1 MARQNCNLRFVPAIE
16 SQIGVNFSVVDWPAA
31 QTALV
36 KCQHIFGIIARLIFL
51 YLTINRLLFRPW
63 ERTPR
68 ENTSLCKY
76 EVKISMCNCYK
87 QHNECYKT
95 HLDDRETVEQNKSR
109 MESQQVMRPTKNGQ
123 IFYHNNNPIFWM
135 NGLNWLILPWAHVS
149 SHSGYLT

>member
-76 EVKISMCNCYK
+76 EVKNIHV
-87 QHNECYKT
+87 Q
-95 HLDDRETVEQNKSR
+95 LLQIAQR
-109 MESQQVMRPTKNGQ
+109 MLQDSLGR
-123 IFYHNNNPIFWM
+123 
-135 NGLNWLILPWAHVS
+135 
-149 SHSGYLT
+149 